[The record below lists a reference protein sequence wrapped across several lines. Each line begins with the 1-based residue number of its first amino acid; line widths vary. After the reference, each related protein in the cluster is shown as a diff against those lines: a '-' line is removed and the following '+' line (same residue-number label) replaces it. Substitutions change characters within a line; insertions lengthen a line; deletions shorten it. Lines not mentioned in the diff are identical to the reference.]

1 MKKSMNKGTLRGN
14 LVKDPD
20 IRFTATKKKVARVI
34 VAVNGSA
41 RVMGDDGKV
50 SYIPKTEYLPVIAFG
65 RIADLIEKYLRKGS
79 SVAFDYT
86 QRMNEYD
93 SEKYGRHVWQLENI
107 ATNIYIFS
115 SPRGD
120 GKTIAEND
128 AEEQASAEP
137 DQLGFE
143 QFDTSE
149 GDIAMAAT
157 NYAQYAAD
165 VDIPF

>member
-1 MKKSMNKGTLRGN
+1 MNKGTLGGN

-34 VAVNGSA
+34 VAVNGSV

-50 SYIPKTEYLPVIAFG
+50 SYMPKTEYLPVVAFG
-65 RIADLIEKYLRKGS
+65 RIADLIDKYLRKGS

-86 QRMNEYD
+86 QHMNEYD

-107 ATNIYIFS
+107 ATDIYMLG
-115 SPRGD
+115 SPKGD
-120 GKTIAEND
+120 GKPLAENN
-128 AEEQASAEP
+128 AMEQAAAEP
-137 DQLGFE
+137 DLPGFE

-149 GDIAMAAT
+149 ADIAMAAT